1 MFPPPS
7 RRVARLPALVP
18 LHPLLLL
25 SGDVGGGVG
34 LGALKQREDQG
45 GVRLVGGGVANDG
58 VVLEGKDISGYGKVH
73 VVNKSTLSPCQ
84 KTLQTK
90 RSTCL
95 ESRKK
100 ESSTRHGTTVEDFSQ
115 RFGDLLPNF

>member
-1 MFPPPS
+1 MPPSASPVVARRGGVVFPPPS

-45 GVRLVGGGVANDG
+45 GVRLVGGGVANDC
-58 VVLEGKDISGYGKVH
+58 VVLEGKDISGYGKYM
-73 VVNKSTLSPCQ
+73 L
-84 KTLQTK
+84 
-90 RSTCL
+90 
-95 ESRKK
+95 
-100 ESSTRHGTTVEDFSQ
+100 
-115 RFGDLLPNF
+115 